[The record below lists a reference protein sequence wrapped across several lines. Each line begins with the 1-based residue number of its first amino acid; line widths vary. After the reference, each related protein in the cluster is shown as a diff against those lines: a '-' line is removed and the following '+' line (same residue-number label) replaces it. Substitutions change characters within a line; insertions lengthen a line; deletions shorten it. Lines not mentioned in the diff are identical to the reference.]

1 MNSYSIFC
9 RRFFTFFYLTLC
21 FSFKIIAQDDDGF
34 IDMRFDTRTHREK
47 TAVDGAD
54 ITIYANDKEVKKI
67 KTDKRGNAKAE
78 LKYGPKYRIVFSKA
92 GLVTCYMLLNSDIPQ
107 KKKVT
112 ITTYAQTALFIDKNE
127 TVIDTVRFRH
137 PFTKS
142 YYDTEKNHFT
152 EDADYLTEFAS
163 GIFKEDQ
170 LAQELAAK
178 QLAEKQ
184 ASEKAE
190 KEKQD
195 ALNKA
200 NEEANRQRHA
210 QMRADY
216 KKEKKI
222 AGKVVTSGKSQK
234 PVAGARVSL
243 CNANKE
249 QIGTTIT
256 NALGGFVFVQN
267 EKDGNNISIEIEGVN
282 TKYSA
287 AGSGIAITNNVGKE
301 IKTAL
306 VDSKGKF
313 NFRFLAAD
321 EKMLEEMVVQD
332 AELKMDIQGQI
343 LKSTENKQQ
352 PMANLSLKYVDE
364 FGNVIASV
372 VTDADGK
379 FSFKSLV
386 NDAFYVFNIDDK
398 DAQLKAGEKIVLADS
413 KGKVIKEVLKGEKG
427 TFYFEIISSEQ
438 NGLATLFYD
447 DPWLAVIDPSRGG
460 KDPKGDVVIK
470 EKVYFTSN
478 EAALLYEAKRV
489 LDEVAN
495 VMVNVPNITVELS
508 SHSDAKGSDEY
519 NLALSKKRAKAAVD
533 YIVSQGVSA
542 GRITGIGYGETK
554 LVNKCA
560 NGVECTEEQH
570 AENRRLEFKV
580 VRK

>member
-21 FSFKIIAQDDDGF
+21 FSFKIFAQDDDGF

-47 TAVDGAD
+47 TSVEGAE
-54 ITIYANDKEVKKI
+54 ITIYADDKEVQKI

-112 ITTYAQTALFIDKNE
+112 ITTYAQPVLFIDKNE

-142 YYDTEKNHFT
+142 YYDREKNHFT
-152 EDADYLTEFAS
+152 EDADYLKVFAS

-184 ASEKAE
+184 ANDKAE

-195 ALNKA
+195 ALNKD
-200 NEEANRQRHA
+200 NEEIIRQRHA

-234 PVAGARVSL
+234 PVVGARVSL

-256 NALGGFVFVQN
+256 NALGGFAFIKN
-267 EKDGNNISIEIEGVN
+267 EKDGNISIEIEGVN
-282 TKYSA
+282 TKYIAS
-287 AGSGIAITNNVGKE
+287 GSGIAITNNAGKE
-301 IKTAL
+301 IKVAL

-321 EKMLEEMVVQD
+321 EKMLEEMVVDD

-343 LKSTENKQQ
+343 LRTSSANQQ

-364 FGNVIASV
+364 FGNIIASV
-372 VTDADGK
+372 VTDVDGK

-398 DAQLKAGEKIVLADS
+398 DAQLKAGEKIVLADA
-413 KGKVIKEVLKGEKG
+413 KGKVIKEILKGERG
-427 TFYFEIISSEQ
+427 AFYFEIISSEQ

-447 DPWLAVIDPSRGG
+447 DPWLAIIDPSRGG
-460 KDPKGDVVIK
+460 KDPKSDVIIK

-478 EAALLYEAKRV
+478 EATLLSEAKRV

-495 VMVNVPNITVELS
+495 VMENVPNITVELS
-508 SHSDAKGSDEY
+508 SHSDSKGSDEY